1 MEKQQNKQSILQ
13 KRLRYIDSVDND
25 NLEQHKYV
33 CITTCQP
40 DTESNSN
47 SNPKTS
53 TKQQAIETTQL
64 NIVTCPTYPDK
75 LIFDMYYVC
84 TTIRLAVSHCLVN

>member
-47 SNPKTS
+47 ANPKTS
-53 TKQQAIETTQL
+53 TKQQAIENAQL
-64 NIVTCPTYPDK
+64 NIATCPTYLDIT
-75 LIFDMYYVC
+75 LYETR
-84 TTIRLAVSHCLVN
+84 TTSVLLLDWQCHTAW